1 MSIYF
6 LSVVAGALGQLFFY
20 LLHKKGVGVCGG
32 GGGGAKEVII
42 EEVLGAFI

>member
-20 LLHKKGVGVCGG
+20 LLHKKGVGVW